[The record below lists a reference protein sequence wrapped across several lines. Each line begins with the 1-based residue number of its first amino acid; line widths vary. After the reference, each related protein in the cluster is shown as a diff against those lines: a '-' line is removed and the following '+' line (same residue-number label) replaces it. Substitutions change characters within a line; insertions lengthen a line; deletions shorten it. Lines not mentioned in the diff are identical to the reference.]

1 MDEML
6 DIVDERGGVAG
17 LASRSTA
24 HRLGLWH
31 VIFHAWIVSN
41 EHIPNVLLQ
50 RRAVTTEL
58 NPGLWDISVAGHYAA
73 GEHGLDGVREVREEL
88 GYTPDLDRIESVGRF
103 KLECSSGQ
111 LRTNELCDVYLV
123 RDSPALEAC
132 SPSMSEV
139 SQIGYVSLADLGAVL
154 TDPTR
159 RTAVRSIEYAVGGS
173 VGRTDWIDA
182 SSFGKC
188 KAAMLAQVYP
198 RVAQL
203 VVPDSASPIP

>member
-6 DIVDERGGVAG
+6 DIVDERGGAVG
-17 LASRSTA
+17 CASRSAA

-31 VIFHAWIVSN
+31 VIFHAWIVSD
-41 EHIPNVLLQ
+41 EPIPNVLLQ

-73 GEHGLDGVREVREEL
+73 GERGLDGLREVTEEL
-88 GYTPDLDRIESVGRF
+88 GYTPDVDRIENVGRF
-103 KLECSSGQ
+103 RLECSSGR
-111 LRTNELCDVYLV
+111 LRTNELCDVYLI

-132 SPSMSEV
+132 SPSVTEV
-139 SQIGYVSLADLGAVL
+139 SQIGYVSLADLGTVL

-159 RTAVRSIEYAVGGS
+159 RTAVRSMEYTSAGS

-182 SSFGKC
+182 SSFGTC
-188 KAAMLAQVYP
+188 KAAMLAQVYT

-203 VVPDSASPIP
+203 VVPDSGPATP